1 MRTCPE
7 CNKKLGLAEIFKYLF
22 DKNNC
27 IKCSNCSTDLT
38 IRIKG
43 ISNGIS
49 VFFGILVGIYLGR
62 LLNYTF
68 GKLFSFI
75 LALTIALI
83 VEILLM
89 VVITSIIGFK
99 KYE

>member
-1 MRTCPE
+1 MRICPE
-7 CNKKLGLAEIFKYLF
+7 CKKKLGFEEILKSLF

-43 ISNGIS
+43 IANGIS
-49 VFFGILVGIYLGR
+49 AFLGIMTGIYLYR
-62 LLNYTF
+62 VLNYTF

-83 VEILLM
+83 IEALLM
-89 VVITSIIGFK
+89 VVINSIIGFK
-99 KYE
+99 KKI

>member
-68 GKLFSFI
+68 
-75 LALTIALI
+75 
-83 VEILLM
+83 EILLM